1 MTSDST
7 SEAARE
13 RKTRALSVRS
23 ELTVLNRLMIRILA
37 LMDGHCRAM
46 RALLL
51 EVRVCSRRMRL
62 ASSAWKDSSFCK
74 RVEFRIHVLAP
85 NSKHGNTQC
94 STMLLE
100 ERGLR
105 VPWKT
110 PLPLAKKAHLTFLM
124 FLQPTFCT
132 IDRETTMHPSI
143 WQRWSEGTASHPSG
157 CEWSRVEDRV
167 RWMLHICQHSE
178 PGLERRHTH

>member
-1 MTSDST
+1 MIST

-23 ELTVLNRLMIRILA
+23 ELTTLNRKQSLMIRILA

-51 EVRVCSRRMRL
+51 EVWVGSRL
-62 ASSAWKDSSFCK
+62 ASSARKDSSFCK
-74 RVEFRIHVLAP
+74 RVEFRIHVSAP

-100 ERGLR
+100 ESRGLR

-110 PLPLAKKAHLTFLM
+110 PLPLAKKA
-124 FLQPTFCT
+124 
-132 IDRETTMHPSI
+132 
-143 WQRWSEGTASHPSG
+143 
-157 CEWSRVEDRV
+157 
-167 RWMLHICQHSE
+167 QHYA
-178 PGLERRHTH
+178 HAHVDN